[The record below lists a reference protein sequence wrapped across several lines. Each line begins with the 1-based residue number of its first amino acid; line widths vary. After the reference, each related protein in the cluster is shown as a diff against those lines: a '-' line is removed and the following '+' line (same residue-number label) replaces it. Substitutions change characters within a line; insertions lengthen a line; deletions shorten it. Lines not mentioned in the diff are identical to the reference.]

1 MHRARDTTSL
11 STRSCYIYLEHLTS
25 KFPIP
30 TLNLNA
36 PPHRFHRK
44 NCKPCH
50 HASKTKTNPHLSYPC
65 RKCLSQQS
73 GMHNYAVSGLSTTS
87 YHCAHAEVVIRSR
100 HARGCHP
107 SPPATQAFNSR
118 NAKHYIVSPHRVHRR
133 CVRQPYHKPM
143 AWLNASPGRV
153 PRCWYDGW
161 SGRSRT
167 KLW

>member
-1 MHRARDTTSL
+1 MVLRKVLALPQRQSYICLHCLPKFSPRTSRPSVVPTSRDTTSL

-50 HASKTKTNPHLSYPC
+50 HASKPKTKPHLSYPTP
-65 RKCLSQQS
+65 KCLSQQS

-87 YHCAHAEVVIRSR
+87 YHCAHTEVVIRSR

-118 NAKHYIVSPHRVHRR
+118 NA
-133 CVRQPYHKPM
+133 
-143 AWLNASPGRV
+143 
-153 PRCWYDGW
+153 
-161 SGRSRT
+161 
-167 KLW
+167 

>member
-1 MHRARDTTSL
+1 MTIISCLYPPHNSEMNENEISHILKKLYLRLKSCEMHRARDTTSL

-50 HASKTKTNPHLSYPC
+50 HASKPKTKPHLSYPTP
-65 RKCLSQQS
+65 KCLSQQP

-87 YHCAHAEVVIRSR
+87 YHCAHTEVVIRSR

-118 NAKHYIVSPHRVHRR
+118 NA
-133 CVRQPYHKPM
+133 
-143 AWLNASPGRV
+143 
-153 PRCWYDGW
+153 
-161 SGRSRT
+161 
-167 KLW
+167 